1 MVDTFPQGIASQF
14 AGGIFQVT
22 SQHLGQ
28 YLVEGIRK
36 QFPRRKT
43 QRGDFY
49 VDLTYHILDANLS
62 LINPHDKHT
71 IRRMIRKSVFK
82 IPVLNGSI
90 QVSILTQCDRVM
102 EKKEVLEMEG
112 DTRLER
118 FLKARQFKELS
129 KTLYVVTKVRFEIIR
144 HDDRVP
150 NFDGMV

>member
-1 MVDTFPQGIASQF
+1 
-14 AGGIFQVT
+14 
-22 SQHLGQ
+22 
-28 YLVEGIRK
+28 
-36 QFPRRKT
+36 
-43 QRGDFY
+43 
-49 VDLTYHILDANLS
+49 
-62 LINPHDKHT
+62 
-71 IRRMIRKSVFK
+71 
-82 IPVLNGSI
+82 
-90 QVSILTQCDRVM
+90 M